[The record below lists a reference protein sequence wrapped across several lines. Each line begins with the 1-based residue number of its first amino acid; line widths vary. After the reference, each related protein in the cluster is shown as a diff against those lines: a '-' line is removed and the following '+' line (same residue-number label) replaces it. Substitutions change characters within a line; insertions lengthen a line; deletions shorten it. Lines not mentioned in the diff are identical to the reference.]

1 MDLHAGLGL
10 QIASQFGE
18 RRVRRLDYFLAQGR
32 EHPGRQRG
40 RVAPGVRLGR
50 EAKTGAALPDEAG
63 DGAPTDIEEFGHLV
77 QGVIVMFISEGDL
90 LS

>member
-1 MDLHAGLGL
+1 MDLHAGLSF

-32 EHPGRQRG
+32 ERPGRQRG
-40 RVAPGVRLGR
+40 RVAPGVRSGR
-50 EAKTGAALPDEAG
+50 ETETGAAHLDEAG
-63 DGAPTDIEEFGHLV
+63 DGAPADIEEFGHLV
-77 QGVIVMFISEGDL
+77 QCVIVMFISEGDL